1 MNILPAT
8 KLVTNIGRMKPCIA
22 GSSPEKPVL
31 LTRSFDAHVLA
42 KTSFQEL
49 PACAICVEWHGQE
62 EGGETV
68 FVDPRGQSKEK
79 IEQAV
84 RRLRNDWNFVNAR
97 EPAVLK
103 FRTIPLTMH
112 FERIP
117 ADALFAGLGYGGS
130 PFFRH
135 PANEPA

>member
-8 KLVTNIGRMKPCIA
+8 KLVTNIGRMKPCIV
-22 GSSPEKPVL
+22 GSSPDKSVL
-31 LTRSFDAHVLA
+31 LKRDFEGNVI
-42 KTSFQEL
+42 TSVPFGTL
-49 PACAICVEWHGQE
+49 PACAICVDWNEAQE
-62 EGGETV
+62 TMPV
-68 FVDPRGQSKEK
+68 FVDPRELRKDV
-79 IEQAV
+79 IEEAVSNIRGGWRLAQA
-84 RRLRNDWNFVNAR
+84 RDF
-97 EPAVLK
+97 AVLK

-135 PANEPA
+135 PSTGPT